1 MTFKELKKLVAEKI
15 KEYPEYKERA
25 IKELKRAK
33 WADEDGINIA
43 DMILNSD
50 KKCDNRYVLPFFLGK
65 TTEVNLEKPLEVINV
80 KGAGTG
86 GLDIDVDYMP
96 SGKEELKKW
105 LIEKYGEDRV
115 LSVAAYGTVG
125 MASAIKDVLRKAE
138 VPFKDSN
145 AFCKELNDEISF
157 EENMKNYKEKFPELY
172 EIYERNKVGLDM
184 VPKMIGQINHISVHA
199 AGTMVLD
206 KPVWNYIPV
215 VHTKDGLATAFVES
229 GSAAELDSLNLI
241 KADVLAITVLETIFG
256 AIDMIDEPLVRI
268 IDDDGIEKIVPISY
282 TKNNEETNN

>member
-1 MTFKELKKLVAEKI
+1 MTFEELKKLVAEKI
-15 KEYPEYKERA
+15 KQYPEYKERA
-25 IKELKRAK
+25 IKELRRAK
-33 WADEDGINIA
+33 WANEDGINIA

-65 TTEVNLEKPLEVINV
+65 TSEVNLEKPLEVINV

-105 LIEKYGEDRV
+105 LVEKYGEDRV

-125 MASAIKDVLRKAE
+125 MASAIKDILRKAE

-157 EENMKNYKEKFPELY
+157 EENIKNYKENFPELY
-172 EIYERNKVGLDM
+172 ELYKRNKVSLDM
-184 VPKMIGQINHISVHA
+184 VPKIMGGIRNIGVHA
-199 AGTMVLD
+199 AGTMILD
-206 KPVWNYIPV
+206 KPVWNYIPT
-215 VHTKDGLATAFVES
+215 VHTKDGVATAFVES
-229 GSAAELDSLNLI
+229 GSSAELDSLNLI
-241 KADVLAITVLETIFG
+241 KADVLAISVLETISN
-256 AIDMIDEPLVRI
+256 AVDMIDEEIVEI
-268 IDDDGIEKIVPISY
+268 EDDDGLVKLVPASY
-282 TKNNEETNN
+282 IKEQS